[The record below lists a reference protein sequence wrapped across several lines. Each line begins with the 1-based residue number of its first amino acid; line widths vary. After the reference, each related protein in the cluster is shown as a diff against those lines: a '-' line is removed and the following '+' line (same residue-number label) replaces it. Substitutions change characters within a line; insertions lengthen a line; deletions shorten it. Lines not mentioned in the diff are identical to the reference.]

1 METKQSISENASERE
16 SSLSTCEDDLKF
28 GCERYSP
35 LRNSQKNGGRS
46 IFFCIHI
53 IAFSS
58 QDFTI
63 L

>member
-16 SSLSTCEDDLKF
+16 SSLSTWEDDDLKF

-35 LRNSQKNGGRS
+35 LRNSQKNGG
-46 IFFCIHI
+46 ICIH
-53 IAFSS
+53 
-58 QDFTI
+58 